1 MEDKKELKEIV
12 QESKRL
18 YDEQCKKILSYKQI
32 LSYLFQSCL
41 EEYKD
46 LSLEEIQ
53 ELLEKETE
61 SEMRKMCTFSDAIWE
76 KGKDEGI
83 RRSVINLM
91 KNHVTS
97 NIEEAMDL
105 LGVEASLRP
114 AILKSIQM
122 HQKQT
127 GTYKE
132 NEMKDVYIQRWIC
145 EKRISIGRVEGK

>member
-1 MEDKKELKEIV
+1 MEDKKELKEIM

-114 AILKSIQM
+114 AILKSLQM
-122 HQKQT
+122 H
-127 GTYKE
+127 
-132 NEMKDVYIQRWIC
+132 
-145 EKRISIGRVEGK
+145 

>member
-1 MEDKKELKEIV
+1 MEDKKELKEIM
-12 QESKRL
+12 QEPKRL
-18 YDEQCKKILSYKQI
+18 YGEQCKKILSYKQI

-122 HQKQT
+122 H
-127 GTYKE
+127 
-132 NEMKDVYIQRWIC
+132 
-145 EKRISIGRVEGK
+145 

>member
-1 MEDKKELKEIV
+1 MEDKKELKEIM

-32 LSYLFQSCL
+32 LAYLFQSCL

-122 HQKQT
+122 H
-127 GTYKE
+127 
-132 NEMKDVYIQRWIC
+132 
-145 EKRISIGRVEGK
+145 

>member
-1 MEDKKELKEIV
+1 MEEILSSEKGVMEYLEILFLSQRSYEQRIEILEKKYGIMLKE
-12 QESKRL
+12 
-18 YDEQCKKILSYKQI
+18 
-32 LSYLFQSCL
+32 
-41 EEYKD
+41 
-46 LSLEEIQ
+46 
-53 ELLEKETE
+53 E

-114 AILKSIQM
+114 AILKSLQM
-122 HQKQT
+122 H
-127 GTYKE
+127 
-132 NEMKDVYIQRWIC
+132 
-145 EKRISIGRVEGK
+145 

>member
-1 MEDKKELKEIV
+1 MEEILSSEKSVMEYLEILFLSQRSYEQRIEILEKKYGIMLKE
-12 QESKRL
+12 
-18 YDEQCKKILSYKQI
+18 
-32 LSYLFQSCL
+32 
-41 EEYKD
+41 
-46 LSLEEIQ
+46 
-53 ELLEKETE
+53 E

-114 AILKSIQM
+114 AILKSLQM
-122 HQKQT
+122 H
-127 GTYKE
+127 
-132 NEMKDVYIQRWIC
+132 
-145 EKRISIGRVEGK
+145 

>member
-1 MEDKKELKEIV
+1 MEDKKELKEIM

-61 SEMRKMCTFSDAIWE
+61 SEMRKMCTFSDAIWK

-122 HQKQT
+122 H
-127 GTYKE
+127 
-132 NEMKDVYIQRWIC
+132 
-145 EKRISIGRVEGK
+145 

>member
-1 MEDKKELKEIV
+1 MEE
-12 QESKRL
+12 
-18 YDEQCKKILSYKQI
+18 ILSSEKSVMEYLEI
-32 LSYLFQSCL
+32 LFLSQRSYEQRIEIL
-41 EEYKD
+41 EKKYG
-46 LSLEEIQ
+46 I
-53 ELLEKETE
+53 LLEKETE

-114 AILKSIQM
+114 GILKSIQI
-122 HQKQT
+122 H
-127 GTYKE
+127 
-132 NEMKDVYIQRWIC
+132 
-145 EKRISIGRVEGK
+145 